1 MRNLYYALAT
11 TIVLAGAAY
20 GSFPPATEADFV
32 VHDFHFASGETMA
45 EVRLHYAT
53 VGTPRRDSTGNV
65 TNAVLILH
73 GTGGSSRQFLS
84 DRFAGVLFN
93 PGGVLDADK
102 YFLILPDN
110 IGHGQSSKPSDGL
123 HARFP
128 HYAYADM
135 VELQHRLITDGLH
148 LQHLFLVM
156 GTSMGGM
163 QTWLWGERFPE
174 MMDGLVPLASLPVQI
189 SGRNRIWR
197 KMLMDLIRNDPTWA
211 GGDYTTQPKALVPA
225 LDLMLLATSSPLQ
238 WQKDAPTRDDADKW
252 LSEQLKTRLAT
263 TDANDLLYAIE
274 SSRDYDPEKDL
285 TKIRAPLLAINSA
298 DDFVNP
304 PELKVLETLAAK
316 IPRARAIVIPIS
328 DQTHGHGT
336 HTWAVVWKADLLT
349 FVQSLGSTKH

>member
-1 MRNLYYALAT
+1 MT
-11 TIVLAGAAY
+11 VLFADAAHGA
-20 GSFPPATEADFV
+20 FPPAKEADFV
-32 VHDFHFASGETMA
+32 VHDFRFASGETLA
-45 EVRLHYAT
+45 EVKLHYAT
-53 VGTPRRDSTGNV
+53 VGAPRRDSTGNV

-73 GTGGSSRQFLS
+73 GTGGSCRQFLN

-102 YFLILPDN
+102 YFLIMPDN
-110 IGHGQSSKPSDGL
+110 IGHGQSSKPSDAL

-148 LQHLFLVM
+148 LQHLFLVL

-189 SGRNRIWR
+189 SGRNRVWR
-197 KMLMDLIRNDPTWA
+197 KMLIDLIRNDPTWA
-211 GGDYTTQPKALVPA
+211 GGEYTTQPKSLLPA
-225 LDLMLLATSSPLQ
+225 LDLLLLATSSPLQ
-238 WQKDAPTRDDADKW
+238 WQKEAPTRDAADQW

-263 TDANDLLYAIE
+263 TDANDLLYAME
-274 SSRDYDPEKDL
+274 ASRDYDPEHDL
-285 TKIRAPLLAINSA
+285 GKIRAPLLAINSA

-304 PELKVLETLAAK
+304 PELKVLEKSMTAVK
-316 IPRARAIVIPIS
+316 NGRAIVIPIS

-336 HTWAVVWKADLLT
+336 HTWAAVWQVELSA
-349 FVQSLGSTKH
+349 FVRSLGQN

>member
-1 MRNLYYALAT
+1 MT
-11 TIVLAGAAY
+11 VLFADAAS
-20 GSFPPATEADFV
+20 GSFPAATEAEFV
-32 VHDFHFASGETMA
+32 AHDFRFASGETMA
-45 EVRLHYAT
+45 EVKLHYAT
-53 VGTPRRDSTGNV
+53 VGNPRRDSTGKV

-73 GTGGSSRQFLS
+73 GTGGTSRQFLS

-93 PGGVLDADK
+93 SGGVLDADK

-135 VELQHRLITDGLH
+135 VELQHRLVTDGLH
-148 LQHLFLVM
+148 LQQLFLVM

-189 SGRNRIWR
+189 SGRNRVWR
-197 KMLMDLIRNDPTWA
+197 KMLIDLIRNDPTWA
-211 GGDYTTQPKALVPA
+211 NGEYTAQPKALLPA
-225 LDLMLLATSSPLQ
+225 LDLLLLATSSPLQ
-238 WQKDAPTRDDADKW
+238 WQKEAPTRDDADAW
-252 LSEQLKTRLAT
+252 LSEQLKSRLAT
-263 TDANDLLYAIE
+263 TDANDLLYAME
-274 SSRDYDPEKDL
+274 ASRDYDPEKDL
-285 TKIRAPLLAINSA
+285 AKIRAPLLAINSA

-304 PELKVLETLAAK
+304 PELKVLEKLIATVRK
-316 IPRARAIVIPIS
+316 GRAIVIPIS

-336 HTWAVVWKADLLT
+336 HTWAAVWQAELRE
-349 FVQSLGSTKH
+349 FVRSLRPSGS

>member
-1 MRNLYYALAT
+1 MRNLYYALVMT
-11 TIVLAGAAY
+11 VLFAEAAH

-32 VHDFHFASGETMA
+32 VHDFRFASGETMA
-45 EVRLHYAT
+45 EVKLHYAT
-53 VGTPRRDSTGNV
+53 VGTPRRDASGKV

-73 GTGGSSRQFLS
+73 GTGGSSRQFLN

-110 IGHGQSSKPSDGL
+110 IGHGHSSKPSDGL

-135 VELQHRLITDGLH
+135 VELQHRLIIDGLH

-174 MMDGLVPLASLPVQI
+174 MMNGLVPLASLPVQI
-189 SGRNRIWR
+189 TGRNRVWR
-197 KMLMDLIRNDPTWA
+197 KMLTDLIRNDPTWA
-211 GGDYTTQPKALVPA
+211 DGEYTAQPKALLPA
-225 LDLMLLATSSPLQ
+225 LDLLLLATSSPLQ
-238 WQKDAPTRDDADKW
+238 WQKEAPTRDAADQW

-263 TDANDLLYAIE
+263 TDANDLLYAME
-274 SSRDYDPEKDL
+274 ASRDYDPEKDL
-285 TKIRAPLLAINSA
+285 AKIRAPLLAINSA

-304 PELKVLETLAAK
+304 PELKVLEKLITTV
-316 IPRARAIVIPIS
+316 RNGRAIVIPIS
-328 DQTHGHGT
+328 NQTHGHGT
-336 HTWAVVWKADLLT
+336 HTWAAVWQAELRA
-349 FVQSLGSTKH
+349 FVRSLG

>member
-1 MRNLYYALAT
+1 MT
-11 TIVLAGAAY
+11 VLFAEAAQGA
-20 GSFPPATEADFV
+20 FPAATEADFV

-45 EVRLHYAT
+45 EVKLHYAT
-53 VGTPRRDSTGNV
+53 VGTAQRDAAGNV

-73 GTGGSSRQFLS
+73 GTGGSLRQFMS

-93 PGGVLDADK
+93 PGGVLDANK

-123 HARFP
+123 HAHFP
-128 HYAYADM
+128 HYGYADM

-148 LQHLFLVM
+148 VQHLSLVM

-197 KMLMDLIRNDPTWA
+197 KMLIDLIRNDPTWA
-211 GGDYTTQPKALVPA
+211 EGEYTTQPRALLPA
-225 LDLMLLATSSPLQ
+225 LDLLLLATSSPLQ
-238 WQKDAPTRDDADKW
+238 WQKDAPTREEADKW
-252 LSEQLKTRLAT
+252 LSEQLKTRMAT
-263 TDANDLLYAIE
+263 TDANDLLYAME
-274 SSRDYDPEKDL
+274 ASHDYDPEKDL
-285 TKIRAPLLAINSA
+285 AKIQAPLLAINSA

-304 PELKVLETLAAK
+304 PELKILERLISTV
-316 IPRARAIVIPIS
+316 RNGRAIVIPIS

-336 HTWAVVWKADLLT
+336 HTWASVWEADLRS
-349 FVQSLGSTKH
+349 FVRSLRIAEH

>member
-1 MRNLYYALAT
+1 MT
-11 TIVLAGAAY
+11 VLFAEAAH

-32 VHDFHFASGETMA
+32 VHDFRFAGGETMA
-45 EVRLHYAT
+45 EVKLHYAT
-53 VGTPRRDSTGNV
+53 VGAPRRDSAGNV

-73 GTGGSSRQFLS
+73 GTGGSSRQFLN

-93 PGGVLDADK
+93 PGGVLDAGK

-110 IGHGQSSKPSDGL
+110 IGHGHSSKPSDGL

-135 VELQHRLITDGLH
+135 VELQHRLIIDGLH

-189 SGRNRIWR
+189 AGRNRVWR
-197 KMLMDLIRNDPTWA
+197 KMLTDLIRNDPTWA
-211 GGDYTTQPKALVPA
+211 DGEYTTQPKALLPA
-225 LDLMLLATSSPLQ
+225 LDLLLLATSSPLQ
-238 WQKDAPTRDDADKW
+238 WQKEAPTRDASDQW

-263 TDANDLLYAIE
+263 TDANDLLYAME

-285 TKIRAPLLAINSA
+285 AKIRAPLLAINSA

-304 PELKVLETLAAK
+304 PELKVLEKLIATVK
-316 IPRARAIVIPIS
+316 NGRAIVIPIS

-336 HTWAVVWKADLLT
+336 HTWAAVWQAELRA
-349 FVQSLGSTKH
+349 FVAAL